1 MPCKCGPT
9 KAKHTQS
16 TLGSPGPFGTAEGR
30 KNMTTTPETSL
41 EVNAGLLRA
50 CDACTMP
57 SFYTLAPI
65 AQPSVLCNQG
75 KTHAM
80 HSWFSRPIWYCRGPR
95 KHDNDTGDVAR
106 GQRWSTLC
114 MHCVRKAEFLLLGP
128 KGRVG
133 AAKPRQNTLN
143 SHLALEGP
151 FVTAE
156 GLENMTTTPETSLE
170 VNAGPHHA

>member
-1 MPCKCGPT
+1 MHALRAQSRVFTPRPRMPCKCGPT

-80 HSWFSRPIWYCRGPR
+80 HSWFSRPIWYCRVPR
-95 KHDNDTGDVAR
+95 NHDNDTGDVASGHQWPISCTHR
-106 GQRWSTLC
+106 VYQ
-114 MHCVRKAEFLLLGP
+114 ANLLL
-128 KGRVG
+128 
-133 AAKPRQNTLN
+133 KPRHNIRN
-143 SHLALEGP
+143 PHVALQQGP
-151 FVTAE
+151 F
-156 GLENMTTTPETSLE
+156 GS
-170 VNAGPHHA
+170 